1 MVERDNGNAIG
12 GEGIRGQPSPG
23 QRVAGEGE
31 HLPGAALAQERARGG
46 PAGSRTVSAEDPNL
60 LLPRVVG
67 LAEGNAKGDVLGG
80 ATVTRHDEFVAGVG
94 PECCRGGAPGVGVDG
109 QDESGGAWRCGECV
123 QITWV
128 DAPVGAVGGA
138 VEVVRH
144 GWVSP
149 SLPRR

>member
-1 MVERDNGNAIG
+1 SG
-12 GEGIRGQPSPG
+12 
-23 QRVAGEGE
+23 
-31 HLPGAALAQERARGG
+31 
-46 PAGSRTVSAEDPNL
+46 TVGAEDPNV
-60 LLPRVVG
+60 LLPGVAG
-67 LAEGNAKGDVLGG
+67 LGEGNAKGDVLGG
-80 ATVTRHDEFVAGVG
+80 ATVAGDDEFVAGVG

-109 QDESGGAWRCGECV
+109 QDERGGAGRCGEGV

-149 SLPRR
+149 VRA